1 MIKIGS
7 FFEEYVEKIFLVIVG
22 LVCVWLL
29 ITRVIF
35 SPNEVAYGDGKY
47 SPGAVDDQVYEEAV
61 LLRDKINTPPTDPEP
76 YQSKL
81 SEFVALL
88 DSSISDI
95 DVKLW
100 PQVPYAVDGVVSGKG
115 GGQYSLPR
123 IGEVNDVAVEH
134 IRAVA
139 YVPTVAVTA
148 ESPYDKAPH
157 EPNDIDLVTVEA
169 KFDIEGLFE
178 RFNYSFVDDVAEQ
191 WADPCLAK
199 PIFAAV
205 QLQRQE
211 LVEDGSWSDWQVV
224 PRSKIDHYGKLFEIG
239 EDAGSLP
246 AGRLK
251 VWKLQF
257 DDPQLQIDLLQPEA
271 YQIASA
277 KEEWYPPL
285 IHRQFLDMQRRED
298 SEERRKEREEE
309 QKSNESTDS
318 RRARRT
324 PTRSGSSTTGRAG
337 GGLYSGGR
345 GGTDSLYGGVGGG
358 DTTRR
363 RRSGSGSSRRRSTD
377 DGLGIG
383 VGGGRSTGGRSRGS
397 TRGSRGGTDI
407 GGYEDYMMPG
417 LPGDRLTRRGP
428 SMNDVYDEF
437 DKIRL
442 TWRTPLEKMREPLVF
457 WAHDDTVEPRKSYR
471 YRIRLGVLNPVAGTN
486 QLSEQDI
493 SRKNEVVLWSG
504 FSDITEPVEIPG
516 RLIFFAKNIRE
527 AAKVV
532 TVQVSKYVMGY
543 WRSEDFTVSQG
554 EVIGGVV
561 ENESARP
568 EISRGS
574 RGSRDSRG
582 TRDSRGI
589 RDSRLDMLI
598 SPVARPEDEAVEPET
613 IDYSTG
619 AVMVDAVAVNDW
631 SGDKNLSTR
640 RYYDMLYSF
649 DGTSIEHMPVRTAYW
664 ATDLQKWYSEIVRM
678 QREKPEPLKSWGTGG
693 RRRRTRDTEYQD
705 YGDDYYMEEMMMEGM
720 GRPLY

>member
-7 FFEEYVEKIFLVIVG
+7 FFEEYVEKIFLVTVG

-100 PQVPYAVDGVVSGKG
+100 PQVPYAVDGVISGTG
-115 GGQYSLPR
+115 GGRYSLPR

-157 EPNDIDLVTVEA
+157 EPNDIDLVTMEA
-169 KFDIEGLFE
+169 KFDIEGLYK
-178 RFNYSFVDDVAEQ
+178 RFKESFVDDVAEQ

-211 LVEDGSWSDWQVV
+211 LVEDGSWSDWQDV
-224 PRSKIDHYGKLFEIG
+224 PRSKIDQYGRLFEIV

-324 PTRSGSSTTGRAG
+324 PTGSGSSTTGRAG

-345 GGTDSLYGGVGGG
+345 GGTDNLYGGVGGG

-363 RRSGSGSSRRRSTD
+363 IRSGSNRRRSTD

-383 VGGGRSTGGRSRGS
+383 VGGGRSTGTDGRSRGS
-397 TRGSRGGTDI
+397 TRGSRGRTEP
-407 GGYEDYMMPG
+407 GGFDDYMMPG
-417 LPGDRLTRRGP
+417 QPGDRLTRRGP

-471 YRIRLGVLNPVAGTN
+471 YRIRLGVFNPVAGTN
-486 QLSEQDI
+486 QLSQRDI

-516 RLIFFAKNIRE
+516 RLIFFAKHIRE

-574 RGSRDSRG
+574 RGSRGSRDSRG
-582 TRDSRGI
+582 T

-693 RRRRTRDTEYQD
+693 SRRRTRGAEYED
-705 YGDDYYMEEMMMEGM
+705 FGDDYYMEEMMMEGM
-720 GRPLY
+720 GRQPY

>member
-1 MIKIGS
+1 MIKKIVS
-7 FFEEYVEKIFLVIVG
+7 FLEEHVEKIVLVIVG

-47 SPGAVDDQVYEEAV
+47 SPGAIDDKVHEEAV
-61 LLRDKINTPPTDPEP
+61 LLRDKINTAPDAPEP
-76 YQSKL
+76 YKSKL

-100 PQVPYAVDGVVSGKG
+100 TQVPYAVDGGISGTA
-115 GGQYSLPR
+115 GQYRLPR
-123 IGEVNDVAVEH
+123 IGEVSDVAVEH

-148 ESPYDKAPH
+148 ETPYDKAPH

-178 RFNYSFVDDVAEQ
+178 RFNHSFVDDVDEQ

-199 PIFAAV
+199 PIFANV

-211 LVEDGSWSDWQVV
+211 LGEDGSWGDWQVV
-224 PRSKIDHYGKLFEIG
+224 PRSKIDHYGKLFEVV

-257 DDPQLQIDLLQPEA
+257 DDQQLQIDLLQPEA

-277 KEEWYPPL
+277 KEEWYPPI
-285 IHRQFLDMQRRED
+285 IHRQFLEMQRKETI
-298 SEERRKEREEE
+298 EERRKTREEE
-309 QKSNESTDS
+309 QAQERNE
-318 RRARRT
+318 
-324 PTRSGSSTTGRAG
+324 RSGSRRSRRTGS
-337 GGLYSGGR
+337 GLGTGTGGR
-345 GGTDSLYGGVGGG
+345 SGRGVSEGLGGTGGLYGGVGQ
-358 DTTRR
+358 DTRR
-363 RRSGSGSSRRRSTD
+363 RGGNRTGSSSRTGSSRRRSTD
-377 DGLGIG
+377 DGLGQG
-383 VGGGRSTGGRSRGS
+383 LGGLSTDRRTRGRGRRGTETGGI
-397 TRGSRGGTDI
+397 D
-407 GGYEDYMMPG
+407 DYMMQG

-442 TWRTPLEKMREPLVF
+442 TWRTDLEKMREPLVF
-457 WAHDDTVEPRKSYR
+457 WAHDDTVELRKSYR
-471 YRIRLGVLNPVAGTN
+471 YRIRLGVFNPVAGTN
-486 QLSEQDI
+486 QLSEQDM

-504 FSDITEPVEIPG
+504 FSNVTEPVEIPE
-516 RLIFFAKNIRE
+516 RLYFFARLIRE
-527 AAKVV
+527 ADKVV

-543 WRSEDFTVSQG
+543 WHSEDFKVSQG
-554 EVIGGVV
+554 EVIGHVV
-561 ENESARP
+561 ETEPERP
-568 EISRGS
+568 ETSRTGRGGRTDRTARADWRISS
-574 RGSRDSRG
+574 
-582 TRDSRGI
+582 
-589 RDSRLDMLI
+589 
-598 SPVARPEDEAVEPET
+598 VVRPEDRAVVPET

-631 SGDKNLSTR
+631 SGEKNLSTR

-649 DGTSIEHMPVRTAYW
+649 DGTDIGHMPVKQAYW
-664 ATDLQKWYSEIVRM
+664 ATDVQSVYIVIGRL
-678 QREKPEPLKSWGTGG
+678 QREPKEPLKAFNAGRKRRPAGG
-693 RRRRTRDTEYQD
+693 LDEGYED
-705 YGDDYYMEEMMMEGM
+705 EYYMEEMMMEG
-720 GRPLY
+720 GPY